1 MKNLLI
7 ILSVIFFGTAV
18 ANGQNYIGLNQSK
31 ILKRFGTPDS
41 TGANYFVYI
50 DPQEEGTN
58 TYFFDDNNNC
68 EAFVITRTSIYY
80 SDYQRQ
86 LNKVFTKTIEN
97 TYVHKSKKMNLKAEL
112 AKTSNE
118 FQIRIT
124 YTDSDIFHYV
134 QNIVEN

>member
-7 ILSVIFFGTAV
+7 ITYVIFFGTAV
-18 ANGQNYIGLNQSK
+18 ANGQNYIGLNQST

-50 DPQEEGTN
+50 DSQEEGTN
-58 TYFFDDNNNC
+58 TYFFDDKNNC

-80 SDYQRQ
+80 PDYQRQ
-86 LNKVFTKTIEN
+86 LNKDFTKTLEN
-97 TYVHKSKKMNLKAEL
+97 TYVYKSKKLNLKAEL
-112 AKTSNE
+112 AQTSNE

-124 YTDSDIFHYV
+124 NTNSNTYV